1 MSIEIVPEQI
11 SGERASTRDGP
22 KIEEEIEIQEFSLDC
37 LCGVY

>member
-1 MSIEIVPEQI
+1 MSVKIVPQQI
-11 SGERASTRDGP
+11 SGERASTPDDP